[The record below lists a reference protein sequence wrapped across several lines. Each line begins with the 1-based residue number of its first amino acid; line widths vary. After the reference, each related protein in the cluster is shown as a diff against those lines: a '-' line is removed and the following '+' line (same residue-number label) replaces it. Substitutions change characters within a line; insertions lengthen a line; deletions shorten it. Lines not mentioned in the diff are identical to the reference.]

1 MTNCF
6 FCGDIWIRSRAQEQH
21 NCVREK
27 TGLANSSPALSGRG
41 AREYLTIID
50 NTWLYLTILGRG
62 ARVTLFPGLTL
73 FLEPFA
79 PQPAALSPLFLVTS
93 CPLLLSF
100 ILPALWLLAFVF
112 FSSLCLLRVVGP
124 LCPRYVNTWQRK
136 GESNQMRWSL
146 PAILDITD
154 NTWQYL
160 MTILD
165 MTILDNTWKYLERKG
180 VDNER
185 AFRWGDQTD
194 QISAGDLPRR
204 VIV

>member
-1 MTNCF
+1 MVDCF

-50 NTWLYLTILGRG
+50 NTWLYLTILSGRG

-79 PQPAALSPLFLVTS
+79 PQPAAPLSPLFLVTS

-112 FSSLCLLRVVGP
+112 FSSLCPKGD
-124 LCPRYVNTWQRK
+124 PRYVNTWQRK

-160 MTILD
+160 MIILD
-165 MTILDNTWKYLERKG
+165 DNTWYDNTWKYLERKG

>member
-1 MTNCF
+1 MTDCF
-6 FCGDIWIRSRAQEQH
+6 YIWIRSRAQEQH

-41 AREYLTIID
+41 AREYLTIND
-50 NTWLYLTILGRG
+50 NTWLYLTILSGRG
-62 ARVTLFPGLTL
+62 AQVTLFPGLTL

-79 PQPAALSPLFLVTS
+79 PQPAALLSPLFLVTS

-124 LCPRYVNTWQRK
+124 LFPRYVNTWQRK

-160 MTILD
+160 MIILD
-165 MTILDNTWKYLERKG
+165 DNTWYDK
-180 VDNER
+180 VDNCVR
-185 AFRWGDQTD
+185 IFFMK
-194 QISAGDLPRR
+194 I
-204 VIV
+204 

>member
-1 MTNCF
+1 MVDCF
-6 FCGDIWIRSRAQEQH
+6 YIWIRSRAQEQH

-50 NTWLYLTILGRG
+50 NTWLYLTILSGRG
-62 ARVTLFPGLTL
+62 AQVTLFPGLTL

-79 PQPAALSPLFLVTS
+79 PQPAALLSPLFLVTS

-124 LCPRYVNTWQRK
+124 LCPRYECLTEKRGEQSDEVIFTSHTWHYRQY
-136 GESNQMRWSL
+136 L
-146 PAILDITD
+146 TILDD
-154 NTWQYL
+154 NTWY
-160 MTILD
+160 
-165 MTILDNTWKYLERKG
+165 DNTWKYLERKG

>member
-1 MTNCF
+1 MTDCF
-6 FCGDIWIRSRAQEQH
+6 YIWIRSRAQEQH

-41 AREYLTIID
+41 AQEYLTIID
-50 NTWLYLTILGRG
+50 NTWLYLTILSGRG
-62 ARVTLFPGLTL
+62 AQVTLFPGLTL

-79 PQPAALSPLFLVTS
+79 PQPAALLSPLFLVTS

-112 FSSLCLLRVVGP
+112 FSSLCLLRVDLDMWTHDREKGRAIRWGDLYQP
-124 LCPRYVNTWQRK
+124 YLTLQTILDNTW
-136 GESNQMRWSL
+136 
-146 PAILDITD
+146 
-154 NTWQYL
+154 WQYL
-160 MTILD
+160 MTVLD